1 MAKACAPKGAL
12 SYRQRKALPAK
23 AFALPSVRMFPLYKQ
38 VGGKLVP
45 SKTHAINA
53 KARATQAKNRGD
65 LSASSARTIHKRAD
79 AVIKE
84 CDTMAKTKRKKVSV
98 SKSGR
103 AIPATL
109 DKRDTD
115 MLRMIQRTIRANEVV
130 MRDDMTAA
138 QKARVNR
145 LMARKLVQNA
155 LKPGTYM
162 LTQKGAKA
170 VGVKFISKAEVRQ
183 RVGQLVKAAKASKS
197 TKSGGTVPRGRKK
210 AAKKKTAK
218 KKTAKKK
225 AAKKKTQRTPAQRA
239 ATKRL
244 VAMNKKRAKKKA
256 AKKKPKKRAGSRA
269 RYAAKK
275 GQKRGRIHV
284 RVSGASKRVPV
295 EVRDVPEVK
304 NKVIVLV

>member
-1 MAKACAPKGAL
+1 MANACAPKGAL

-23 AFALPSVRMFPLYKQ
+23 AFALPSVRMFPLYKR
-38 VGGKLVP
+38 VDGKLVP
-45 SKTHAINA
+45 SKTHAVNA

-84 CDTMAKTKRKKVSV
+84 CDTMAKTKRKRVSV

-103 AIPATL
+103 ATPATL

-170 VGVKFISKAEVRQ
+170 IGVKFISKAEVRQ

-197 TKSGGTVPRGRKK
+197 TKSGGTVPRTRKK
-210 AAKKKTAK
+210 ATKKKAT
-218 KKTAKKK
+218 KKK
-225 AAKKKTQRTPAQRA
+225 AAKKKAQRTAAQRA
-239 ATKRL
+239 ATKKL
-244 VAMNKKRAKKKA
+244 VEMNKKRAKKKT

>member
-103 AIPATL
+103 ATPATL

-115 MLRMIQRTIRANEVV
+115 MLRMIQRTVRANEVV
-130 MRDDMTAA
+130 MRDDMTAG

-183 RVGQLVKAAKASKS
+183 RVGQLVEAAKASKS
-197 TKSGGTVPRGRKK
+197 TKSGGTVPRTRKK
-210 AAKKKTAK
+210 TAKKKTAK

-225 AAKKKTQRTPAQRA
+225 AKRTAAQRA
-239 ATKRL
+239 ATKKL
-244 VAMNKKRAKKKA
+244 VEMNKKRAKKKT